1 MRRVVPA
8 LLASVLVLGACD
20 DGSPDIAASQDTTR
34 STTLSPSEA
43 TSSTV
48 PPDGATPITGSPGG
62 PSAPPDAEA
71 ADPDDERFCTLAR
84 TYVESMSRTAPEDA
98 QGFGEG
104 LREARSNILGMQE
117 VAPQEIVDDLLR
129 LTGVLSVVVPAL
141 EAADM
146 DLARVPPDVLRLL
159 QDPEFQASAARL
171 QAYTE
176 DACGPAR

>member
-1 MRRVVPA
+1 MRRAALA
-8 LLASVLVLGACD
+8 LLASVLVGGCD
-20 DGSPDIAASQDTTR
+20 DGSPDIAASQDATT

-43 TSSTV
+43 TPSTV
-48 PPDGATPITGSPGG
+48 PPDGATPFTGSPD
-62 PSAPPDAEA
+62 APPASPDAEPA
-71 ADPDDERFCTLAR
+71 NPDDERFCTLAR
-84 TYVESMSRTAPEDA
+84 AYVESMSRTAPEDA

-104 LREARSNILGMQE
+104 LREARSIILEMQE
-117 VAPQEIVDDLLR
+117 VAPPEIVDDLLR

-141 EAADM
+141 EAVDF

-159 QDPEFQASAARL
+159 QDPEFQASATRL

>member
-1 MRRVVPA
+1 MRRVALA
-8 LLASVLVLGACD
+8 LLASVLVLGGCD
-20 DGSPDIAASQDTTR
+20 DGSPDIAASQDTTT

-48 PPDGATPITGSPGG
+48 PPDDATPITGSPDG
-62 PSAPPDAEA
+62 PPAPPDAEP

-98 QGFGEG
+98 QGFGES
-104 LREARSNILGMQE
+104 LREARSIIVEMQE
-117 VAPQEIVDDLLR
+117 VAPPEVVDDLLR

-141 EAADM
+141 EAVDF
-146 DLARVPPDVLRLL
+146 DLTRVSPDVLRLL

-176 DACGPAR
+176 DACRPAR